1 MVSLFGWE
9 LLLWSEIVCL
19 RLQILHLG
27 LPIPSIRTPY
37 ANITCL
43 VASQFILNMTMRPV
57 VY

>member
-9 LLLWSEIVCL
+9 LPLWSEIVCV
-19 RLQILHLG
+19 R
-27 LPIPSIRTPY
+27 IPSIRSPY